1 MSFKDGAIRE
11 FQIRTKAI
19 EDKSKE
25 NIKISSK
32 FSSLNP
38 YLDKNAIIKV
48 GGILEKSDINNDC
61 KHPILMPK
69 GCHISKWIIYG
80 FII

>member
-1 MSFKDGAIRE
+1 MSFEDVIKE
-11 FQIRTKAI
+11 FQRRTKAI

-25 NIKISSK
+25 NVKISSK
-32 FSSLNP
+32 ISNLNP

-48 GGILEKSDINNDC
+48 GGRLEKSDINNDC
-61 KHPILMPK
+61 KLPILIPK
-69 GCHISKWIIYG
+69 GCHFSKLIIYG

>member
-1 MSFKDGAIRE
+1 MSFEDVIRE
-11 FQIRTKAI
+11 FQRRTKAI

-25 NIKISSK
+25 NVKISSK
-32 FSSLNP
+32 ISNLNP

-48 GGILEKSDINNDC
+48 GGRLEKSDISNDC
-61 KHPILMPK
+61 KLPILIPK
-69 GCHISKWIIYG
+69 GCHFSKLIIYG